1 MSILGQLSS
10 QLGDRTESSNGQ
22 VVRKCMDDPALLK
35 EIAAGLE
42 EKDAALLGDC
52 LEVFTQVS
60 EQQPAWV
67 APFAKK
73 VVPFLTH
80 KNTRVRWE
88 AMHCMANIS
97 ALVPEL
103 IQPLLPALTEIIRAD
118 KSIIVRDYAVDV
130 VVNYASVDKSAAEQA
145 YPILKEALSVW
156 EGRHAGHALKGLTN
170 VAVQV
175 PALCPELQ
183 AIAEG
188 YLDHKRKVIVKAA
201 KGLLKAAQ

>member
-1 MSILGQLSS
+1 MSILNQLSS
-10 QLGDRTESSNGQ
+10 QVGDRSTSANRQ
-22 VVRKCMDDPALLK
+22 VVEKCLSNPALLE
-35 EIAAGLE
+35 EIASGLD

-52 LEVFTQVS
+52 LEVFTEVS

-88 AMHCMANIS
+88 AMHTLTNVS

-103 IQPLLPALTEIIRAD
+103 IQPLLPALTEIIHTD

-130 VVNYASVDKSAAEQA
+130 VAHYASVDKPAAQNA

-170 VAVQV
+170 VAGQV
-175 PALCPELQ
+175 PALRPEL
-183 AIAEG
+183 
-188 YLDHKRKVIVKAA
+188 
-201 KGLLKAAQ
+201 

>member
-1 MSILGQLSS
+1 MSILSQLSS

-60 EQQPAWV
+60 EQQPAWI

-73 VVPFLTH
+73 LVPFLTH
-80 KNTRVRWE
+80 KKTRVRWE
-88 AMHCMANIS
+88 AMHSTANIS

-103 IQPLLPALTEIIRAD
+103 IQPLLPSLLGIIHTD

-130 VVNYASVDKSAAEQA
+130 VAHYASVDKPASQNAF
-145 YPILKEALSVW
+145 PILKEALSVW
-156 EGRHAGHALKGLTN
+156 EGRHAGHALRGLIN
-170 VAVQV
+170 VAGYL
-175 PALCPELQ
+175 PDLHPELHE
-183 AIAEG
+183 IAES
-188 YLDHKRKVIVKAA
+188 YLEHKRKVVVKTA
-201 KGLLKAAQ
+201 KKLLKATQ

>member
-1 MSILGQLSS
+1 
-10 QLGDRTESSNGQ
+10 
-22 VVRKCMDDPALLK
+22 MDDPALLK

-52 LEVFTQVS
+52 LEVLTQVS

-88 AMHCMANIS
+88 AMHTMANVS

-103 IQPLLPALTEIIRAD
+103 IQSLLPALTEIIHNI

-130 VVNYASVDKSAAEQA
+130 VANYASVDETAAEQA
-145 YPILKEALSVW
+145 TPILKEALSVW

-175 PALCPELQ
+175 PALHHELQ
-183 AIAEG
+183 KIAES
-188 YLDHKRKVIVKAA
+188 YLDHKRKVVVKAA